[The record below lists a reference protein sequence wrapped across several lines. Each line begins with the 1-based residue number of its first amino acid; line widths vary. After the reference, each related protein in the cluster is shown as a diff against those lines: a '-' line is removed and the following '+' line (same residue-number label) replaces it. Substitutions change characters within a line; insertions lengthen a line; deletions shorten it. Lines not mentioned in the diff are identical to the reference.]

1 MTRVKGVDKGKETER
16 FQSQWALL
24 LPSKVYGH
32 FVFSLCV
39 ITFIFQVC
47 TWTLPPFYYFCY
59 NYVVFCCHGAQKPQ
73 KTWGLPVLEPCKPGA
88 RDISVA
94 RRRKKHRKGKIV
106 WLSSHTEASDRA
118 KNGLYPELIA
128 QFLSACSLL
137 AVPVLRE
144 TCLCHLFLWCFLC
157 ASWTWDF
164 LPETAS
170 PAYIFLSTACLQQCT
185 DHFFIRSVI
194 RITAFLPPTLL
205 KQSTASAKSG
215 VKEPSFPL
223 HSVCQTLTC
232 LSKPPVVL
240 QREVLPVNLFFLGS
254 SWSNCSSS

>member
-1 MTRVKGVDKGKETER
+1 MTRVKGVDKGKETQR

-47 TWTLPPFYYFCY
+47 NWTLPPFYYFYY
-59 NYVVFCCHGAQKPQ
+59 NYIVFCCHGAQKPQ

-88 RDISVA
+88 RDISVV
-94 RRRKKHRKGKIV
+94 RRRKKHRKGKTV

-118 KNGLYPELIA
+118 KNGLYLELIA

-157 ASWTWDF
+157 SSWTWDF

-170 PAYIFLSTACLQQCT
+170 PAYIFLSSCSSKPHAYS
-185 DHFFIRSVI
+185 SVQ
-194 RITAFLPPTLL
+194 TTSSFALL
-205 KQSTASAKSG
+205 S
-215 VKEPSFPL
+215 VLL
-223 HSVCQTLTC
+223 HSSPQHCSNRALSLLNPVWKSRLFLFTVYAKPSPVCPSHL
-232 LSKPPVVL
+232 
-240 QREVLPVNLFFLGS
+240 
-254 SWSNCSSS
+254 